1 MVSTTSNGVP
11 HESLLQSLL
20 SHLPKTA
27 RAIPSASQRKGA
39 NSMKT
44 ILIVED
50 DPIFAEE
57 IKSLVSSNENLSVV
71 GTTESGR
78 QAIIQIR
85 EIRPDI
91 VLLDIVLPDITGLSV
106 LRECRRRNLSTEF
119 LVVSSF
125 EDNAKIFEAIVSG
138 ANGYIT
144 KDRLHIELM
153 PAVEDLLRG
162 GSPMSSAV
170 ARKALESFRNKVRP
184 KTDLSDLSPREE
196 DIMRA
201 FALGK
206 SYKEISDEMF
216 IAPETVKTHI
226 RNVYKKLQVN
236 SRTGLRKLL

>member
-1 MVSTTSNGVP
+1 MTS
-11 HESLLQSLL
+11 
-20 SHLPKTA
+20 
-27 RAIPSASQRKGA
+27 
-39 NSMKT
+39 

-50 DPIFAEE
+50 DPI
-57 IKSLVSSNENLSVV
+57 ISSELNALIATDDTLSIIA
-71 GTTESGR
+71 TTESGR
-78 QAIIQIR
+78 EAIALVR
-85 EIRPDI
+85 EHRPRL
-91 VLLDIVLPDITGLSV
+91 VVLDIVLPDITGLSV
-106 LRECRRRNLSTEF
+106 LRECRRRGLATEF

-138 ANGYIT
+138 ANGYLT
-144 KDRLHIELM
+144 KDRLHLELL
-153 PAVEDLLRG
+153 PAIRDMLNG

-170 ARKALESFRNKVRP
+170 ARKALEQFRNKVRP

-206 SYKEISDEMF
+206 SYKEISEDMF

>member
-1 MVSTTSNGVP
+1 M
-11 HESLLQSLL
+11 
-20 SHLPKTA
+20 
-27 RAIPSASQRKGA
+27 
-39 NSMKT
+39 NS

-50 DPIFAEE
+50 DPI
-57 IKSLVSSNENLSVV
+57 ISSELKALIATDDALSVIA
-71 GTTESGR
+71 TTESGR
-78 QAIIQIR
+78 EAIALIR
-85 EIRPDI
+85 EHRPRI

-106 LRECRRRNLSTEF
+106 LRECRRRGLATEF

-138 ANGYIT
+138 ANGYLT
-144 KDRLHIELM
+144 KDRLHLELL
-153 PAVEDLLRG
+153 PAIKDLLNG

-170 ARKALESFRNKVRP
+170 ARKALEVFRNKVRP

-206 SYKEISDEMF
+206 SYKEISEDMF

>member
-1 MVSTTSNGVP
+1 
-11 HESLLQSLL
+11 
-20 SHLPKTA
+20 
-27 RAIPSASQRKGA
+27 
-39 NSMKT
+39 MKS

-50 DPIFAEE
+50 DPIFCEE
-57 IKSLVSSNENLSVV
+57 IKALLVGNDKLKVID
-71 GTTESGR
+71 TTDSGR
-78 QAIIQIR
+78 QAIVIIR
-85 EIRPDI
+85 EQKPDI

-106 LRECRRRNLSTEF
+106 LRECRRRGLQTEF

-125 EDNAKIFEAIVSG
+125 EDNTKIFEAIVSG

-144 KDRLHIELM
+144 KDRLHIELL
-153 PAVEDLLRG
+153 PAIEDLLQG

-184 KTDLSDLSPREE
+184 KADLSDLSPREE

-206 SYKEISDEMF
+206 SYKEISDDMF